1 MSKLWVPKALFNSTI
16 SAQTSQSGRL
26 LFCITRNV
34 GAVTV
39 ETNDYTNNPGS
50 AGLALGGCSC
60 NGDVKNN
67 NRLG

>member
-39 ETNDYTNNPGS
+39 ETRRLHQQS
-50 AGLALGGCSC
+50 GLGRVDPRGLF
-60 NGDVKNN
+60 V
-67 NRLG
+67 